1 MASTD
6 FFDDDLVKHRKTK
19 AEVEPG
25 STEAPG
31 RPVSD
36 FNLTRMARQ
45 KESVEESMAH
55 AAQELERLRQRQEN
69 LEKEKHVLEDLRRR
83 QAEYERGKREMLEY
97 LNQSLISLE
106 KDELNAENL
115 LEMVKNTR
123 LKCRGWL
130 ADIDAINEESWVED
144 QFREELSKGLARIED
159 IRLEYN
165 KAIAKIEAMSHEEK
179 KVATAHHPISFDDA
193 DAVRSEKSFVY
204 WLKVGFAVSLPLIF
218 TFVVLWLMY
227 YLHSLGLL

>member
-6 FFDDDLVKHRKTK
+6 FFDDDLVKQRKTK
-19 AEVEPG
+19 TEVEPG

-31 RPVSD
+31 KPVSD

-69 LEKEKHVLEDLRRR
+69 LEKEKHSLEDLRRR
-83 QAEYERGKREMLEY
+83 QAEYERGKREMLEH

-115 LEMVKNTR
+115 LELVKKTR
-123 LKCRGWL
+123 QKCRSWL
-130 ADIDAINEESWVED
+130 SDIDAINEENWAED
-144 QFREELSKGLARIED
+144 AFREELSKGLARIED

-165 KAIAKIEAMSHEEK
+165 KALAKIEALGDEEK
-179 KVATAHHPISFDDA
+179 KIAATHHPIDFDDST
-193 DAVRSEKSFVY
+193 AVRREKGFSY
-204 WLKVGFAVSLPLIF
+204 WLKVGFAVSLPLIL
-218 TFVVLWLMY
+218 TLLVIWVLY